1 AKATDSDNLT
11 QAGDVVGTL
20 RYMAPERLQG
30 QSEQRSDVYSL
41 GVTLYELL
49 TLRPAFTEKDRNK
62 LVQQLLHEEPP
73 RPPRVNP
80 EVPRDLETIV
90 LKAIAKEPQQR
101 YASAADLAEDLR
113 RFLADRPVR
122 ARRASAAERL
132 WRWARR
138 NPALAAA
145 LGTAAGLLLTVAA
158 VASVSAWRLGEEQ
171 EATSRQLDQTIK
183 AQDQTK
189 RELYRSRVA
198 EARANRLS
206 RRSGRRVH
214 SLEILADATRLARE
228 LQLPEEGFL
237 ELRNETIACL

>member
-158 VASVSAWRLGEEQ
+158 VASLAAWRLGEE
-171 EATSRQLDQTIK
+171 K
-183 AQDQTK
+183 DQTK

-214 SLEILADATRLARE
+214 SLD
-228 LQLPEEGFL
+228 
-237 ELRNETIACL
+237 